1 MKAGDGSARL
11 LPHLEAVRAGLD
23 LAGPHPDPLVDGA
36 QPGGAA
42 RECRAAAGHFKIW
55 SLPSLASDNCLLV
68 VCVLHPTPPMSV
80 SRLPALPLPHSLCC
94 AASYKL
100 SLSLA
105 AASIEQRASQRAYR

>member
-68 VCVLHPTPPMSV
+68 VCVTSNTNVCLTPACLAV
-80 SRLPALPLPHSLCC
+80 A
-94 AASYKL
+94 
-100 SLSLA
+100 SLSLLCCLV
-105 AASIEQRASQRAYR
+105 